1 MKFLDDFFHIVSEAN
16 EGEYRCR
23 VRMNPAHRI
32 FAGHFPGNPVVPGAC
47 LIQMASEI
55 LENHLGKKL
64 FLQKAPHI
72 KFKVSVKPEDELD
85 FTFSAVTL
93 EEDSIKAEVNVE
105 KGETVFAKMTIRFK
119 CAD

>member
-1 MKFLDDFFHIVSEAN
+1 MRFLDDFFHILSESC

-23 VRMNPAHRI
+23 VRINPAHRI

-47 LIQMASEI
+47 LLQMASEI
-55 LENHLGKKL
+55 LESHLGKKL

-85 FTFSAVTL
+85 FAFALVTQ
-93 EEDSIKAEVNVE
+93 EEDSIKAELNVE
-105 KGETVFAKMTIRFK
+105 NGETVFAKMTLKFK
-119 CAD
+119 SSD